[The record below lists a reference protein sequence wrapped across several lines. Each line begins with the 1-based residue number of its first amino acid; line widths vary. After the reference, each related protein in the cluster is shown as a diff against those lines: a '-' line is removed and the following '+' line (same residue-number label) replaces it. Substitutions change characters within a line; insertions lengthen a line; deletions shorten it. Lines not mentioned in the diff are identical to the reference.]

1 VKAII
6 NKTRCC
12 NAVSPGRE
20 SYLWVHL
27 FIFLKIKNMKALLAL
42 AFIMIASLV
51 KANDSIIVKKD
62 PRLDVLSVKQ
72 NQYNQRMSM
81 MLPNGLYRGFRI
93 QVISTSKR
101 DDAFQMKA
109 DLENRFPNEKTYIIF
124 QSPSFKVRIGN
135 FIKKEEAN
143 KFKTEL
149 NKIFPNGV
157 YIVDDAVEYI
167 LKEEEDPITQ

>member
-1 VKAII
+1 MKPCVLWLFVII
-6 NKTRCC
+6 
-12 NAVSPGRE
+12 S
-20 SYLWVHL
+20 S
-27 FIFLKIKNMKALLAL
+27 LA
-42 AFIMIASLV
+42 
-51 KANDSIIVKKD
+51 KANDSVIVRKD

-72 NQYNQRMSM
+72 NQYNQRISM

-93 QVISTSKR
+93 QVISTAKR
-101 DDAFQMKA
+101 DDAFKAKA
-109 DLENRFPNEKTYIIF
+109 DLESQFPEEKTYIVF
-124 QSPSFKVRIGN
+124 QSPNFKVRIGN
-135 FIKKEEAN
+135 FIKKEDAY